1 MNACYACGFQAEMIR
16 LSTHKTFLLLVFLT
30 AGIAVAA
37 QTSHKNVAT
46 ACSSCHAAQAKP
58 QPDTPMG
65 RAMQWSDADPLFKTH
80 PQLRFHKGPY
90 TYTIDTKN
98 SQPVYS
104 VTDGA
109 RTISLPIR
117 WSFGKGAQTWVLEKD
132 GDLLESMVS
141 YYPSIDG
148 LEVTTGDEGLR
159 PQNLDEAVG
168 RKLRRGEPRDC
179 FGCHSTGGVSMGK
192 LQLPNLE
199 PGVTCEHCH
208 AGADAH
214 LVASFQNEAAETAPP
229 DLRKLST
236 EDIANFCGQ
245 CHRTWETVVRSRWR
259 GEINVRFQ
267 PYRMTN
273 SKCFD
278 GTDPRISCIACHDP
292 HQDLVRNDAFYDSKC
307 LACHA
312 SKNETANTSAKTDGH
327 RDAKACTVA
336 TTNCV
341 TCHMPKVKLPNGL
354 MTFHDH
360 EIRIVKPGAP
370 YPN

>member
-1 MNACYACGFQAEMIR
+1 M
-16 LSTHKTFLLLVFLT
+16 T
-30 AGIAVAA
+30 AFA
-37 QTSHKNVAT
+37 QTAHKNIAS
-46 ACSSCHAAQAKP
+46 ACAGCHAAQATP

-65 RAMQWSDADPLFKTH
+65 RGMQWPDADPLFKSH
-80 PQLRFHKGPY
+80 PKLTFIKGLY
-90 TYTIDTKN
+90 TYTVETKDN
-98 SQPVYS
+98 QTLYS
-104 VTDGA
+104 VTDGT
-109 RTISLPIR
+109 RTISLPIH

-132 GDLLESMVS
+132 GELLESMVS

-148 LEVTTGDEGLR
+148 LEITTGDESLT

-168 RKLRRGEPRDC
+168 RKMRRTEPKDC
-179 FGCHSTGGVSMGK
+179 FGCHSTGAVTTGK
-192 LQLPNLE
+192 LELANVH

-208 AGADAH
+208 SGAEAH
-214 LVASFQNEAAETAPP
+214 LMASFQNEAAETAPP

-236 EDIANFCGQ
+236 EDISNFCGQ
-245 CHRTWETVVRSRWR
+245 CHRTWETVVRSKWR

-267 PYRMTN
+267 PYRLAN

-292 HQDLVRNDAFYDSKC
+292 HNDLNRKDASYDSKC

-312 SKNETANTSAKTDGH
+312 SKDQPAQVSTASAGH
-327 RDAKACTVA
+327 PDAKACTVSS
-336 TTNCV
+336 TDCV
-341 TCHMPKVKLPNGL
+341 SCHMPKVKLPNGL

-370 YPN
+370 YPD

>member
-1 MNACYACGFQAEMIR
+1 MGMGMQW
-16 LSTHKTFLLLVFLT
+16 
-30 AGIAVAA
+30 
-37 QTSHKNVAT
+37 
-46 ACSSCHAAQAKP
+46 
-58 QPDTPMG
+58 PDTN
-65 RAMQWSDADPLFKTH
+65 SLFKTH
-80 PQLRFHKGPY
+80 PQLSYRKGPY
-90 TYTIDTKN
+90 SYTITTKGN
-98 SQPVYS
+98 ETVYS
-104 VTDGA
+104 VTDGSH
-109 RTISLPIR
+109 TISLPIR

-148 LEVTTGDEGLR
+148 LDITTGDETLQ

-179 FGCHSTGGVSMGK
+179 FGCHSTGAVSKAG
-192 LQLPNLE
+192 LQLENLQ

-208 AGADAH
+208 VGADAH
-214 LVASFQNEAAETAPP
+214 LVAAFQNEASETAPP

-236 EDIANFCGQ
+236 EDISNYCGQ

-267 PYRMTN
+267 PYRLAN

-292 HQDLVRNDAFYDSKC
+292 HNDLVREDSSYDAKC

-312 SKNETANTSAKTDGH
+312 SKDTAANISAKSANDRH
-327 RDAKACTVA
+327 AKACTVA

-341 TCHMPKVKLPNGL
+341 TCHMPKIKLPNGL

-360 EIRIVKPGAP
+360 EIRVVKPGAP
-370 YPN
+370 YPD